1 MFKSKGFWFTL
12 VVLAGVAAGG
22 AWYFMRTGGVAFG
35 RSEAAAKPAAT
46 GRDPQKIACLGRIE
60 PGDGIVSISTR
71 GIPGQPSIIERLN
84 VHEGDLVKTGEVVAV
99 LDSRRQLEDAIR
111 SLEAQVKVA
120 QNRVEVVRS
129 GPRKGDL
136 AAQQAEIARL
146 EATLAGAQIDAARY
160 DELYEKRAATVIER
174 DQRRLQVET
183 ARQAVN
189 EARSRLQSLQEI
201 RDVDVQLAEAEVVA
215 ATTAVEKARTEL
227 EASSIRAPFSGRVLT
242 IHAHPGEE
250 IGPRGVIEIGRTDK
264 MYVIA
269 EVFESDVPR
278 VKVGQNATITSEAFS
293 KPWSGVV
300 ESIGSQV
307 AKGDIDQTN
316 PVSITDARVV
326 DVKIRLAD
334 SSEASRL
341 IHGKVTAV
349 IEP

>member
-1 MFKSKGFWFTL
+1 MLRKKGFWFTL

-35 RSEAAAKPAAT
+35 RNEAAKPAPPNS
-46 GRDPQKIACLGRIE
+46 DPQKIACLGRIE
-60 PGDGIVSISTR
+60 PGDGIVSVSTR

-84 VHEGDLVKTGEVVAV
+84 VHEGDWVKTGDVVAV
-99 LDSRRQLEDAIR
+99 LDSRRQLEDAVH
-111 SLEAQVKVA
+111 SLESQVKVA
-120 QNRVEVVRS
+120 QNRVDVVKS

-136 AAQQAEIARL
+136 AAEQAAIARL

-160 DELYEKRAATVIER
+160 DELYQKQAATVIER

-183 ARQAVN
+183 ATQAVN
-189 EARSRLQSLQEI
+189 EAKSRLQSLQEI
-201 RDVDVQLAEAEVVA
+201 RDVDVKLAEAEVDA
-215 ATTAVEKARTEL
+215 ATTAVEKARREL
-227 EASSIRAPFSGRVLT
+227 EASVVKAPFNGRVLT

-269 EVFESDVPR
+269 EVFESDIPR
-278 VKVGQNATITSEAFS
+278 VKVGQKATITSEAFS
-293 KPWSGVV
+293 KPWSGEV

-316 PVSITDARVV
+316 PVSLTDARVV
-326 DVKIRLAD
+326 DVKIRLDD

>member
-1 MFKSKGFWFTL
+1 MLKTKGFWFTL
-12 VVLAGVAAGG
+12 VILAGVVAGG
-22 AWYFMRTGGVAFG
+22 AWYLLRTGSIAFG
-35 RSEAAAKPAAT
+35 RTEAPRPAPASI
-46 GRDPQKIACLGRIE
+46 GPQKIACLGRIE
-60 PGDGIVSISTR
+60 PGDGIVSVSTR

-84 VHEGDLVKTGEVVAV
+84 VHEGDWVKTGEIVAV
-99 LDSRRQLEDAIR
+99 LDSRRQLEDAVH

-120 QNRVEVVRS
+120 QNRVEVVKS

-146 EATLAGAQIDAARY
+146 EATLAGARIDAARY
-160 DELYEKRAATVIER
+160 DELYQKRAATGIER
-174 DQRRLQVET
+174 DQRLLQVET
-183 ARQAVN
+183 ATQAVN

-201 RDVDVQLAEAEVVA
+201 RDVDVKLAEAEVEA
-215 ATTAVEKARTEL
+215 ATTAIEKAQREL
-227 EASSIRAPFSGRVLT
+227 EASVVKAPFSGRVLR

-250 IGPRGVIEIGRTDK
+250 IGPKGVIDIGRTDK

-278 VKVGQNATITSEAFS
+278 VKVGQKATITSEAFPTS
-293 KPWSGVV
+293 WSGEV

-316 PVSITDARVV
+316 PVSLTDARIVE
-326 DVKIRLAD
+326 VKIRLAD

>member
-1 MFKSKGFWFTL
+1 
-12 VVLAGVAAGG
+12 
-22 AWYFMRTGGVAFG
+22 
-35 RSEAAAKPAAT
+35 
-46 GRDPQKIACLGRIE
+46 
-60 PGDGIVSISTR
+60 
-71 GIPGQPSIIERLN
+71 
-84 VHEGDLVKTGEVVAV
+84 VKTGDVVAV
-99 LDSRRQLEDAIR
+99 LDSRRQLEDAVH
-111 SLEAQVKVA
+111 SLESQVKVA
-120 QNRVEVVRS
+120 QNRVDVVKS

-136 AAQQAEIARL
+136 AAEQAAIARL

-160 DELYEKRAATVIER
+160 DELYQKQAATVIER

-183 ARQAVN
+183 ATQAVN
-189 EARSRLQSLQEI
+189 EAKSRLQSLQEI
-201 RDVDVQLAEAEVVA
+201 RDVDVKLAEAEVDA
-215 ATTAVEKARTEL
+215 ATTAVEKARREL
-227 EASSIRAPFSGRVLT
+227 EASVVKAPFNGRVLT

-269 EVFESDVPR
+269 EVFESDIPR
-278 VKVGQNATITSEAFS
+278 VKVGQKATITSEAFS
-293 KPWSGVV
+293 KPWSGEV

-316 PVSITDARVV
+316 PVSLTDARVV
-326 DVKIRLAD
+326 DVKIRLDD

>member
-1 MFKSKGFWFTL
+1 MVKTKGFWFTL

-22 AWYFMRTGGVAFG
+22 AWYFNRTGGIAFG
-35 RSEAAAKPAAT
+35 RSEAAKSVPAGT
-46 GRDPQKIACLGRIE
+46 DPQKIACLGRIE
-60 PGDGIVSISTR
+60 PGDGIVAVSTR

-84 VHEGDLVKTGEVVAV
+84 VHEGDLVKAGSVVAV
-99 LDSRRQLEDAIR
+99 LDSRRQLEDSVH

-120 QNRVEVVRS
+120 QNRVEVVKG

-174 DQRRLQVET
+174 DQSRLQVET

-278 VKVGQNATITSEAFS
+278 VKVGQNATI
-293 KPWSGVV
+293 
-300 ESIGSQV
+300 
-307 AKGDIDQTN
+307 
-316 PVSITDARVV
+316 
-326 DVKIRLAD
+326 
-334 SSEASRL
+334 
-341 IHGKVTAV
+341 
-349 IEP
+349 